1 MQGYGAVNA
10 FTPQVRLDQTKSPLE
25 IFLKDMKAQG
35 QTKFWLE
42 TCNAHALASAIEA
55 VGAKWKFDL
64 PLGPD
69 GAPLYSRAMQIFLL
83 LYSAWG
89 QHRAPLVQ
97 DGVAENEIALNL
109 RWIAEIVADVKATI
123 ITGASAYELV
133 AKMDKSLQLGSAN
146 VLSYL
151 TDYKSG
157 HYINQVWRTPENG
170 TFTCMDSWPG
180 NMHCTKGGDH
190 EIYLDAFFARCQPDR
205 LRYIEIRRL

>member
-42 TCNAHALASAIEA
+42 TCNTHALASAIEA
-55 VGAKWKFDL
+55 VGAKWELDL

-69 GAPLYSRAMQIFLL
+69 GLPLYSRAMQIFLL

-123 ITGASAYELV
+123 ITGASAHELV

-157 HYINQVWRTPENG
+157 HYINQVWRAPENG

-190 EIYLDAFFARCQPDR
+190 EIYSDSFFSRC
-205 LRYIEIRRL
+205 